1 MLSKTVK
8 IINSLSEDLNVMR
21 PLMMP
26 TGLESIAYNINRKNA
41 DLLFF
46 EFGKV
51 YSKIDQEKYAETES
65 IAIYFT
71 GNKKEDDWKSK
82 SEKTGIYFAKGVCD
96 TILKLAG
103 LSDIEYSTHENDFL
117 NEYIF
122 ATSQKKFIAEMGN
135 IKKIM
140 LEKFSLKQPVFYVCI
155 NWQQLLSASKTN
167 GISFEEIPKFPQV
180 QRDLS
185 VIVSKSTSYKSLEES
200 IKKVNIPKLKEFKL
214 FDVFES
220 EKLGGGKKSMA
231 INFTFSDKEK
241 TLTDEETDSMMNRII
256 TSIEK
261 NTAAEIRK
269 NN

>member
-1 MLSKTVK
+1 
-8 IINSLSEDLNVMR
+8 LNVMR
-21 PLMMP
+21 PSMMP

-41 DLLFF
+41 DLLLF

-51 YSKIDQEKYAETES
+51 YSKIELEKYVETES

-71 GNKKEDDWKSK
+71 GNKKENDWKNK

-96 TILKLAG
+96 TILKVAG
-103 LSDIEYSTHENDFL
+103 VSDMKYSYDENDFL
-117 NEYIF
+117 SEYIL
-122 ATSQKKFIAEMGN
+122 ATSHGKFIAEMGGV
-135 IKKIM
+135 KKIV
-140 LEKFSLKQPVFYVCI
+140 LEKFSIKQPVFYLCI
-155 NWQQLLSASKTN
+155 NWQQLLYEAKGN

-185 VIVSKSTSYKSLEES
+185 IIVNKSISYQSIEES
-200 IKKVNIPKLKEFKL
+200 IKKLNISKLTVFKL

-220 EKLGGGKKSMA
+220 EKLGTGKKSVA
-231 INFTFSDKEK
+231 INFIFSDKEK

-261 NTAAEIRK
+261 NTTAEIRR